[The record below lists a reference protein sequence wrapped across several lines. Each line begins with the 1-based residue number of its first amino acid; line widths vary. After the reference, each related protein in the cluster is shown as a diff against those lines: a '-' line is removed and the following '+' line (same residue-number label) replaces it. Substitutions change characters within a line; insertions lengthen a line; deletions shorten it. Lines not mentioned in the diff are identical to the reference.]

1 MPTNILMPALSPTMT
16 EGKLA
21 KWLKN
26 EGDEVKAG
34 DVIAEI
40 ETDKATMEVEA
51 VDEGKLQK
59 ILVPAGTEAVK
70 VNEPIA
76 VILGEGEDPS
86 AVAAPAPKPAAAPA
100 AQQAAAPAA
109 KPALA
114 AQAAAPAPQAASPA
128 ASPAPAA
135 APQPAA
141 APARATG
148 ERIFASPLARRLAAE
163 GGIDLG
169 GLSGSGPH
177 GRIIKADIEAAQARG
192 PAAKPAAAPAVQ
204 PAAAPAAASAGVPA
218 LSAAAVAGTT
228 PYHLLPA
235 TTMRKVIARRMVE
248 SKQQVPHFYLSIDC
262 ELDQLLKLRTDLN
275 AKAPEKGEGAY
286 KLSVNDFVIRASA
299 LALRKVPAANA
310 AYSEEGAVMFD
321 AVDISVAVAIPG
333 GLITPIVRNAD
344 QKGLAAIS
352 SDMKALA
359 GQGAG
364 GQAEA
369 GGVPGRHLLHLQSRH
384 VRDQGFPGCD
394 QPAPGRDP
402 GGGRGRAAAGGQGR
416 GARHRHRHDLHPLGG
431 SPRPRRGHRRRIP
444 RRLQEADRRPDHD
457 AAVMAKVPT
466 GLTRCFFRH
475 ARESGHPGQATSP
488 GPWIPAFAG
497 MMNERDVDA
506 QFPKS

>member
-86 AVAAPAPKPAAAPA
+86 AVAAPAPKPSAP
-100 AQQAAAPAA
+100 PAA
-109 KPALA
+109 KPAPA
-114 AQAAAPAPQAASPA
+114 ATATPPQAAAAAPQPSPSA
-128 ASPAPAA
+128 VSQAAPAA
-135 APQPAA
+135 APV
-141 APARATG
+141 ARAPG

-163 GGIDLG
+163 GGIDLR
-169 GLSGSGPH
+169 GLNGSGPH
-177 GRIIKADIEAAQARG
+177 GRIVKADIEAAKARG
-192 PAAKPAAAPAVQ
+192 VAPRPAAGPAAAPAI
-204 PAAAPAAASAGVPA
+204 APAPA
-218 LSAAAVAGTT
+218 LSAAAIAGTT
-228 PYHLLPA
+228 PYHLVPA

-248 SKQQVPHFYLSIDC
+248 AKQQVPHFYLSIDC
-262 ELDQLLKLRTDLN
+262 EIDQLLKLRADLN
-275 AKAPEKGEGAY
+275 AKAPEKGEGAF

-333 GLITPIVRNAD
+333 GLITPILRGAD
-344 QKGLAAIS
+344 QKGLATIS
-352 SDMKALA
+352 NEMRSLA
-359 GQGAG
+359 GKAKEGKLKPEEFQGGTFSISNLGMFGIREFQAVINPPQGAILAVGAGEQRPVVKG
-364 GQAEA
+364 GALGIATIMTCTLSVDHRVLDGAIGAEFLGA
-369 GGVPGRHLLHLQSRH
+369 FKKLVEDPITMLL
-384 VRDQGFPGCD
+384 
-394 QPAPGRDP
+394 
-402 GGGRGRAAAGGQGR
+402 
-416 GARHRHRHDLHPLGG
+416 
-431 SPRPRRGHRRRIP
+431 
-444 RRLQEADRRPDHD
+444 
-457 AAVMAKVPT
+457 
-466 GLTRCFFRH
+466 
-475 ARESGHPGQATSP
+475 
-488 GPWIPAFAG
+488 
-497 MMNERDVDA
+497 
-506 QFPKS
+506 